1 MKGQCLNSSWALRT
15 AEAGLLVAM
24 GHFLL
29 LLLAWL
35 PDKTMEQ
42 VTLWLNAKGG
52 AGFWNLQDS

>member
-1 MKGQCLNSSWALRT
+1 MNSSWALRT